1 MIRRVLNDA
10 TTRHLEEIAED
21 LRGLLGGIELTDLAI
36 DRFEDGV
43 TLRAGYGM
51 AGQVIESVGS
61 GASVIEAHAA
71 LRLAI
76 VEDRVGLGFRV
87 LV

>member
-1 MIRRVLNDA
+1 MTRRALNDA

-21 LRGLLGGIELTDLAI
+21 LGGLLGGIELTDLAI
-36 DRFEDGV
+36 DRVEDEV
-43 TLRAGYGM
+43 VLRASYGM
-51 AGQVIESVGS
+51 AGEAMESVGS
-61 GASVIEAHAA
+61 GSSVIEAHAA

-76 VEDRVGLGFRV
+76 VKDRVGLGFRV